1 MKIVVVSGG
10 FDPIHSGHISYL
22 NEAKKIGDKLI
33 VALNSDEWLTIK
45 KGKNFMA
52 ISAENIKSLLKKKF
66 PEADIEIIDTAG
78 DSNHYSAK
86 ITAQEFRGKSRVEQ
100 HKLVYKA
107 LEGAMDG
114 NNGILHALALQTKI
128 K

>member
-1 MKIVVVSGG
+1 
-10 FDPIHSGHISYL
+10 
-22 NEAKKIGDKLI
+22 
-33 VALNSDEWLTIK
+33 
-45 KGKNFMA
+45 MA
-52 ISAENIKSLLKKKF
+52 ISADKIEELIRKKF
-66 PEADIEIIDTAG
+66 PQADIEIIDTAG
-78 DSNHYSAK
+78 DSNHYSAT
-86 ITAQEFRGKSRVEQ
+86 IASQEFRGKSRIEQ

>member
-1 MKIVVVSGG
+1 
-10 FDPIHSGHISYL
+10 
-22 NEAKKIGDKLI
+22 
-33 VALNSDEWLTIK
+33 
-45 KGKNFMA
+45 MA
-52 ISAENIKSLLKKKF
+52 ISAEKIKELINKKF
-66 PEADIEIIDTAG
+66 PQADIEILDTAG
-78 DSNHYSAK
+78 DGNHYSAT
-86 ITAQEFRGKSRVEQ
+86 IIAEEFRGKSRVEQ

>member
-1 MKIVVVSGG
+1 
-10 FDPIHSGHISYL
+10 
-22 NEAKKIGDKLI
+22 
-33 VALNSDEWLTIK
+33 
-45 KGKNFMA
+45 MA
-52 ISAENIKSLLKKKF
+52 ISSEKIKELIKKKF

-78 DSNHYSAK
+78 DSNHYSVI

-114 NNGILHALALQTKI
+114 NNGVLHALALQTKI

>member
-1 MKIVVVSGG
+1 
-10 FDPIHSGHISYL
+10 
-22 NEAKKIGDKLI
+22 
-33 VALNSDEWLTIK
+33 
-45 KGKNFMA
+45 MA
-52 ISAENIKSLLKKKF
+52 ISAENIKSLIKKKF

-78 DSNHYSAK
+78 DSNHYSAI
-86 ITAQEFRGKSRVEQ
+86 ITTHEFKGLSRVEQ

-114 NNGILHALALQTKI
+114 NNGLLHALALQTKI

>member
-1 MKIVVVSGG
+1 
-10 FDPIHSGHISYL
+10 
-22 NEAKKIGDKLI
+22 
-33 VALNSDEWLTIK
+33 
-45 KGKNFMA
+45 MA
-52 ISAENIKSLLKKKF
+52 ISSEKIKELIKKKF

-78 DSNHYSAK
+78 DSNHYSAT
-86 ITAQEFRGKSRVEQ
+86 ITAPEFRGKSRVEQ

>member
-1 MKIVVVSGG
+1 
-10 FDPIHSGHISYL
+10 
-22 NEAKKIGDKLI
+22 
-33 VALNSDEWLTIK
+33 
-45 KGKNFMA
+45 MA
-52 ISAENIKSLLKKKF
+52 ISDEKIEELIRKKF
-66 PEADIEIIDTAG
+66 PQADIEIIDTAG
-78 DSNHYSAK
+78 DSNHYSAT
-86 ITAQEFRGKSRVEQ
+86 IASQEFRGKSRIEQ

>member
-1 MKIVVVSGG
+1 
-10 FDPIHSGHISYL
+10 
-22 NEAKKIGDKLI
+22 
-33 VALNSDEWLTIK
+33 
-45 KGKNFMA
+45 MA
-52 ISAENIKSLLKKKF
+52 MSAEKIRELLEKKF
-66 PEADIEIIDTAG
+66 PQAEIEIIDTAG
-78 DSNHYSAK
+78 DNNHYSAT
-86 ITAQEFRGKSRVEQ
+86 ITAREFKGKSRVEQ